1 MLGESVFL
9 GLLAATFKN
18 GNMRFL
24 RYVNVRYFWLPI
36 AAFMLEIASEI
47 IVSQNLLGLRLF
59 WNEYYLIVQIII
71 YTMLVIFCYH
81 NIDRRIFTLIFVG
94 ILLNF
99 AVISFNDGKMPVDVE
114 GALSEGYSVEVEQL
128 SRGLIAG
135 HDVLDEETT
144 RLKILGDVIH
154 IPPPYP
160 FPKTISL
167 GDIVLSVGVFF
178 FIFNSHKRRKT
189 IVR

>member
-9 GLLAATFKN
+9 GLLIATFKN

-24 RYVNVRYFWLPI
+24 KYVDVRYFWLPI
-36 AAFMLEIASEI
+36 AAFLLEIASEI

-59 WNEYYLIVQIII
+59 WNEYYLVVQIII
-71 YTMLVIFCYH
+71 YTMLVIFCYY
-81 NIDRRIFTLIFVG
+81 NMSRRIFVVILIG

-114 GALSEGYSVEVEQL
+114 GALSEGYTVEVDQL
-128 SRGLIAG
+128 SGGFIAG
-135 HDVLDEETT
+135 HDILDEETT

-160 FPKTISL
+160 FPKTISI
-167 GDIVLSVGVFF
+167 GDIAISAGVFF
-178 FIFNSHKRRKT
+178 FISNTQKRRKT

>member
-9 GLLAATFKN
+9 GLMIATFKN

-24 RYVNVRYFWLPI
+24 KYVDVRYFWLPI
-36 AAFMLEIASEI
+36 AAFLLEIASEI

-59 WNEYYLIVQIII
+59 WNEYYLVVQIII
-71 YTMLVIFCYH
+71 YTMLVIFCYY
-81 NIDRRIFTLIFVG
+81 NMSRRIFVVILIG

-114 GALSEGYSVEVEQL
+114 GALSEGYTVEVDQL
-128 SRGLIAG
+128 SGGFIAG
-135 HDVLDEETT
+135 HDILDEETT

-160 FPKTISL
+160 FPKTISI
-167 GDIVLSVGVFF
+167 GDIAISAGVFF
-178 FIFNSHKRRKT
+178 FISNTQKRRKT